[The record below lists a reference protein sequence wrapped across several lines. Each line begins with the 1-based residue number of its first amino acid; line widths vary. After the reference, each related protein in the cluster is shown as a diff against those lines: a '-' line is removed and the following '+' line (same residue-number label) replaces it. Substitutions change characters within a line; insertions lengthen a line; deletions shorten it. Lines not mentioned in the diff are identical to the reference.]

1 MNDTSISILMA
12 VALAGAILV
21 TTLIGAWTF
30 QHRLPEDNSSGTN
43 GLAIS
48 HLTEP
53 VTRFGLRQF

>member
-53 VTRFGLRQF
+53 FIHFGLRQF